1 MNNLPARRSTGAPR
15 ERSSHVTVRVTHT
28 LRVDRDAYLAA
39 FGMDGNAEIQ
49 RDVRM
54 TVLDRLATAP
64 EAMQGL
70 WTVTS

>member
-1 MNNLPARRSTGAPR
+1 MNNLPARRVGQQR
-15 ERSSHVTVRVTHT
+15 ERSRYVTVRVTHT
-28 LRVDRDAYLAA
+28 LRIDRDAYDSA
-39 FGMDGNAEIQ
+39 FGMDSNADIQ

-64 EAMQGL
+64 EAQQGL